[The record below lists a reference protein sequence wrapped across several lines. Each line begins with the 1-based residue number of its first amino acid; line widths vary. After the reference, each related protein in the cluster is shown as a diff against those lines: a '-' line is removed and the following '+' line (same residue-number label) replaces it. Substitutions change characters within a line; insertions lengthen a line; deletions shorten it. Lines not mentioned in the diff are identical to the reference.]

1 MVRCIEPHQ
10 IRRQTTFLQGHLG
23 EPVTTISY
31 YQAIADAREAVEI
44 EHGIFDL
51 VVGEP

>member
-10 IRRQTTFLQGHLG
+10 IRRQTTILQGHLG
-23 EPVTTISY
+23 APVTTRSY
-31 YQAIADAREAVEI
+31 YQAVVDAREAVEI
-44 EHGIFDL
+44 ERGIFDL